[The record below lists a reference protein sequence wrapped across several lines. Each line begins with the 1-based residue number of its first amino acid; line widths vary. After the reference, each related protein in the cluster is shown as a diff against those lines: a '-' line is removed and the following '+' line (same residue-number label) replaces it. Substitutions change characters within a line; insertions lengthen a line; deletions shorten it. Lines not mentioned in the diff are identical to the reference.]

1 MKNLIADMKALAVQ
15 NKNFALIEN
24 GSWAPSAM
32 AQMKEAL
39 STLKNCTFEDVSL
52 TIRSALK
59 EEQLSSLESLADSL
73 ASKIKI

>member
-1 MKNLIADMKALAVQ
+1 MKALAVQ

>member
-1 MKNLIADMKALAVQ
+1 MSIVKVENLTKVYGKGATATRALD
-15 NKNFALIEN
+15 
-24 GSWAPSAM
+24 
-32 AQMKEAL
+32 
-39 STLKNCTFEDVSL
+39 DVSL